1 MDEKDL
7 EKLLK
12 FRNLHNPYCQRQGI
26 VVQELR
32 PGYARVTKTVTPDD
46 VNPLNVPHGGLY
58 FTMADNACGSAMV
71 GYGDACVTVDASY
84 HFLRSGKIG
93 DTLTAEAAE
102 VRHGNL
108 ISVLDVKITNQNGV
122 VLGTGSFTF
131 CSLGYKI
138 EIPEA

>member
-1 MDEKDL
+1 MDENYL
-7 EKLLK
+7 QKLLK
-12 FRNLHNPYCQRQGI
+12 YRNLHNPYCQRQGI

-32 PGYARVTKTVTPDD
+32 PGYARVTKTVAPDD

-71 GYGDACVTVDASY
+71 GYGYACVTVDANY
-84 HFLRSGKIG
+84 HFLRSAKVG
-93 DTLTAEAAE
+93 DHLTAEAFE

-108 ISVLDVKITNQNGV
+108 ISVLDVKITDQDGN

-131 CSLGYKI
+131 CTLDYPV
-138 EIPEA
+138 EIPED